1 MEASEMTRHD
11 TQDPGSDNTGKEKQ
25 DKSKKM
31 LELKLRAVG
40 NPDSIFILP
49 YGTEGFKMA
58 HMVRISN
65 KFISLVK
72 RKFGIAMDMSQAK
85 DIFEKFDSLSERLW
99 EFVYEISPNL
109 YNIHARDWRK
119 INDPVELKKNMAH
132 RKASIVIEPRAEEAA
147 KIAMAAKIIQQKR
160 VEVTQILPFQELARF
175 VSRYIGLIEEFDGLL
190 VEVSKQLNED
200 YRAFSKERDTK
211 KEKK

>member
-1 MEASEMTRHD
+1 METSEINKQETRD
-11 TQDPGSDNTGKEKQ
+11 PGNGNSGEKTQDRSI
-25 DKSKKM
+25 KM
-31 LELKLRAVG
+31 LEFKLRAVG

-58 HMVRISN
+58 HMARISN

-72 RKFGIAMDMSQAK
+72 RKFGIAMDMSQARE
-85 DIFEKFDSLSERLW
+85 IFEQFDSLSERLW

-109 YNIHARDWRK
+109 HNIQARDWRK
-119 INDPVELKKNMAH
+119 INDSVELKKNIAH
-132 RKASIVIEPRAEEAA
+132 RRASVVIEPKAEEAA
-147 KIAMAAKIIQQKR
+147 MIAMAAKIIQQKR
-160 VEVTQILPFQELARF
+160 VEVTQVLPFEELAKF
-175 VSRYIGLIEEFDGLL
+175 VSKYIGLIEEFDRLL
-190 VEVSKQLNED
+190 VEVSKPLGED